1 MASPSNEAATTLL
14 GRGRECEALDAV
26 LADALANRS
35 RVLVLRG
42 EAGTGKSALLDYVT
56 SRVAD
61 WHVATAGGVESEM
74 ELAYSGLHQ
83 LCRSMLADFDRLP
96 APQRSALATV
106 FGRDSG
112 PTPDPFLVGL
122 ATLTLLAEVAERQ
135 PLVCIVDDAQWLDA
149 ASARILGFVAR
160 RLLAERI
167 AFVCAART
175 GIGDGVLDGLP
186 VLSIGGLRE
195 SDARALLLANVR
207 GPLDAAVAQQII
219 ADSHGNPLAL
229 IELPRTWRRADL
241 AGGFGLPAS
250 RGVDSKIEQSYA
262 ERLLRLPAETQT
274 LVVAAAAEPLGDP
287 VLLHRAVETLGLDMA
302 AAGPAVDAGL
312 LAVGGRV
319 GFTHPLARSAAY
331 RSAGGDDRRRVHG
344 ALAEATD
351 PERDPDRRAWH
362 RARATGEPDEEV
374 AAELER
380 SAGRAQARGGV
391 AAAAAFLER
400 AAELTPDPVV
410 RTRRVLAAADAKEV
424 AGAPQA
430 ALALVA
436 TARDISLD
444 EREGALA
451 RRLQGEIDLD
461 LRRIGDA
468 VPSLLE
474 AAGRLESIEPR
485 IARDTYLDAIRAA
498 HTGGRFAGELLRR
511 AAQAARDAPP
521 PRGAPDA
528 FDVLLAGMALRFT
541 DGYVAGAP
549 LLKRALRAVR
559 DEERK
564 AVQDV
569 RWPRFARVAT
579 LELFDDGACDAICA
593 RAVQLARERGALGVL
608 PLGLNYLA
616 ICRSIEGDLATAT
629 ALLDEADAIADAT
642 AATRIEFARFPL
654 AGYRGDDVALAELI
668 AAVEPVA
675 IARGEGV
682 LLTFAD
688 HARAL
693 LYNGLGRYEAALPV
707 AESASAPDELTVP
720 TWSLPELVEAAARS
734 GAGEA
739 AAAALERLTER
750 TQAAGTE
757 LALGIEA
764 RCRALVA
771 EGAAA
776 DELYREAVD
785 RLGRCRL
792 APDHARAHLLHGE
805 WLRSEGRDAD
815 AREPLRTAH
824 EMLEAMGVEAF
835 AHRARREL
843 LAAGGVVPT
852 RAAPARDDLTPQEAQ
867 IAALAAEGYTNPE
880 IGAQLF
886 LSPRTV
892 EWHLHKVFAKLDISS
907 RKSLGAALESANA

>member
-1 MASPSNEAATTLL
+1 MASPSKGAATTLL

-83 LCRSMLADFDRLP
+83 LCGSMLADLDRLP

-135 PLVCIVDDAQWLDA
+135 PLVCVVDDAQWLDA
-149 ASARILGFVAR
+149 TSARILGFVAR

-175 GIGDGVLDGLP
+175 GIGDGVFDGLQALP
-186 VLSIGGLRE
+186 IDGLGD
-195 SDARALLLANVR
+195 SDARALLEANVR
-207 GPLDAAVAQQII
+207 GAVDAAVFERII
-219 ADSHGNPLAL
+219 AESHGNPLAL
-229 IELPRTWRRADL
+229 IELPRTWHDL
-241 AGGFGLPAS
+241 AGGFGLAAS
-250 RGVDSKIEQSYA
+250 RPVHSRVEQSYA
-262 ERLLRLPAETQT
+262 QRLLALPLETRL
-274 LVVAAAAEPLGDP
+274 LVLAAAAEPSGDP
-287 VLLHRAVETLGLDMA
+287 ALLQRAAAILGLDLA
-302 AAGPAVDAGL
+302 ALGPAMDAGL
-312 LAVGGRV
+312 LDVAGRV
-319 GFTHPLARSAAY
+319 EFAHPLARSAAY
-331 RSAGGDDRRRVHG
+331 HSGAVDDRQRVHR

-351 PERDPDRRAWH
+351 RERDPDRRAWH
-362 RARATGEPDEEV
+362 RAGAAPGPDENV
-374 AAELER
+374 AVELEC
-380 SAGRAQARGGV
+380 SADRAQARGGL

-400 AAELTPDPVV
+400 AAAVSPDPV
-410 RTRRVLAAADAKEV
+410 TRAQRMLAAADATEV
-424 AGAPQA
+424 AGAPRA
-430 ALALVA
+430 ALALLA
-436 TARDISLD
+436 AARDGPLD
-444 EREGALA
+444 ERAGALA
-451 RRLQGEIDLD
+451 MRLRGEIDLD
-461 LRRIGDA
+461 LRRISDA

-485 IARDTYLDAIRAA
+485 IARDTYLDAVRAA

-521 PRGAPDA
+521 PPGATDA

-549 LLKRALRAVR
+549 LLKRALRALC
-559 DEERK
+559 DE
-564 AVQDV
+564 AGQVVDDV
-569 RWPRFARVAT
+569 RWPRFARPAT
-579 LELFDDGACDAICA
+579 LDLLDDDACDVLNA
-593 RAVQLARERGALGVL
+593 RAVRLARERGALGVL

-616 ICRSIEGDLATAT
+616 VGRTLEGDLDTAT

-642 AATRIEFARFPL
+642 GATRIEFARFPL
-654 AGYRGDDVALAELI
+654 AGYRGDEAALAELI
-668 AAVEPVA
+668 AAAEPVA
-675 IARGEGV
+675 IARGEGI

-693 LYNGLGRYEAALPV
+693 LCNGLGRHEAALPL
-707 AESASAPDELTVP
+707 AESVSARDELTLP
-720 TWSLPELVEAAARS
+720 TWSLPELIEAAVRS
-734 GAGEA
+734 GARVA
-739 AAAALERLTER
+739 VAALERLTER

-764 RCRALVA
+764 RCRALLS
-771 EGAAA
+771 EGAVA
-776 DELYREAVD
+776 DQLYREAVD
-785 RLGRCRL
+785 RLGRCRF
-792 APDHARAHLLHGE
+792 APDHARAHLLYGE
-805 WLRSEGRDAD
+805 WLRREGRGID
-815 AREPLRTAH
+815 ARTHLVTAH
-824 EMLEAMGVEAF
+824 EMFATIGMEAF
-835 AHRARREL
+835 ADRARREL
-843 LAAGGVVPT
+843 LAAGEIVPT

-867 IAALAAEGYTNPE
+867 IAALAAEGSTNPE

-907 RKSLGAALESANA
+907 RKSLAAALESANA